1 MFLGRDI
8 NCVGWTKAREYSKT
22 FSIVFVHF
30 IHYIT
35 FTRGTSIL
43 SGVFWEITILKISE
57 NSQEIS
63 VGKLIFRKIRSVSR
77 KVSAEGCVF
86 VTSKTSIKNSVA
98 NGFLKFA
105 STTSNTDLFKVRI
118 EILQKRCEICSKLII
133 KTSKLRH

>member
-1 MFLGRDI
+1 M
-8 NCVGWTKAREYSKT
+8 
-22 FSIVFVHF
+22 
-30 IHYIT
+30 
-35 FTRGTSIL
+35 
-43 SGVFWEITILKISE
+43 
-57 NSQEIS
+57 
-63 VGKLIFRKIRSVSR
+63 GKLIFRKIRSVSR